1 MNRLVLAALLVLL
14 AGAGCARKV
23 VLAPELAHS
32 RNDPDWV
39 IRAQP
44 APPAPPAP
52 AAAAPAPAPAP
63 APITAPTATPAPASA
78 P

>member
-1 MNRLVLAALLVLL
+1 MRRAIGILVLWMV
-14 AGAGCARKV
+14 GTGCARKV
-23 VLAPELAHS
+23 TLAPELVYS

-44 APPAPPAP
+44 AAAAPAAPPAAAP
-52 AAAAPAPAPAP
+52 AAPSTPAPAPAP
-63 APITAPTATPAPASA
+63 PPASG